1 MQTWRLEFPLLDG
14 YGGAFVGVCARVVIT
29 GVVLDMKII
38 SALTHSANSLFR
50 NAAPSRRALKQEAF
64 DKFLR
69 HFLLQADAAGLYPRL
84 F

>member
-29 GVVLDMKII
+29 GVVLNMKII
-38 SALTHSANSLFR
+38 SAHSANRLFR

-69 HFLLQADAAGLYPRL
+69 HFLLQADAAGLFPRL